1 MYLTAEQIN
10 SFSLIVYNALSKRR
24 TAYTQRVLT
33 GFNDFEA
40 DKCFYRW
47 NSMLN
52 VIYGYNSG
60 VIGELPSGV
69 TISSFIMPNENNT
82 VAVTVERDTDADPS
96 DWLYVG
102 NVIYIDTVG
111 YFQIVSVDGD
121 NIVIRSLPG
130 FNNTAYGIFVGA
142 GWSIIRQS
150 NCLLNQSIQSI
161 MTKLNL
167 ELGLN
172 IIFDS
177 LTSAFISPTT
187 PRDFYYPDFNKN
199 DFS

>member
-1 MYLTAEQIN
+1 MYLTQGQIE

-47 NSMLN
+47 SSMLN

-69 TISSFIMPNENNT
+69 TTTSFLMPNENNT
-82 VAVTVERDTDADPS
+82 VSITVERDTDADPS

-102 NVIYIDTVG
+102 NVIYIDTAG

-121 NIVIRSLPG
+121 DIVIRSLPG
-130 FNNTAYGIFVGA
+130 FNNAAFGTNI
-142 GWSIIRQS
+142 STNLEIIRQS

-161 MTKLNL
+161 MTKLNI

-177 LTSAFISPTT
+177 LTSAFISPSA